1 MMRNRTGGEFCSIS
15 RELIEQSSVTASDI
29 RAVGASGI
37 GPCMLPVDEY
47 GAPLMNAVLY
57 GVDTRAAVE
66 IEELTAEIGLE
77 RLMREGGNA
86 LTSQSVGPKILW
98 LKKKHPEI
106 FDCTHKFLNS
116 SSFLVHRL
124 TGNYTIDHYS
134 AAGFSPLYDV
144 ERQDWSD
151 DFAHRIVSR
160 ERLPKILWT
169 TDIAGT
175 VTSEAADVTGLAV
188 GTPVIAGTIDAAAEA
203 VSVGVQKS
211 GEMMVMYGSTMFII
225 LVTDQRIADSR
236 LWYAPW
242 LFRGEH
248 ACMSGTSTSGTLTRW
263 FQEQFAREVPAAS
276 ALQTLAEEAASSPPG
291 RKGFCAA
298 LFFR

>member
-1 MMRNRTGGEFCSIS
+1 M
-15 RELIEQSSVTASDI
+15 
-29 RAVGASGI
+29 
-37 GPCMLPVDEY
+37 
-47 GAPLMNAVLY
+47 
-57 GVDTRAAVE
+57 
-66 IEELTAEIGLE
+66 
-77 RLMREGGNA
+77 
-86 LTSQSVGPKILW
+86 
-98 LKKKHPEI
+98 
-106 FDCTHKFLNS
+106 
-116 SSFLVHRL
+116 
-124 TGNYTIDHYS
+124 
-134 AAGFSPLYDV
+134 
-144 ERQDWSD
+144 
-151 DFAHRIVSR
+151 SR

-291 RKGFCAA
+291 AKGLLCCPIFPVKGPRFTIR
-298 LFFR
+298 LRGV

>member
-98 LKKKHPEI
+98 LKKKHPR
-106 FDCTHKFLNS
+106 FSTAHT
-116 SSFLVHRL
+116 SFSTRPR
-124 TGNYTIDHYS
+124 
-134 AAGFSPLYDV
+134 FS
-144 ERQDWSD
+144 
-151 DFAHRIVSR
+151 
-160 ERLPKILWT
+160 
-169 TDIAGT
+169 
-175 VTSEAADVTGLAV
+175 
-188 GTPVIAGTIDAAAEA
+188 
-203 VSVGVQKS
+203 
-211 GEMMVMYGSTMFII
+211 FI
-225 LVTDQRIADSR
+225 
-236 LWYAPW
+236 
-242 LFRGEH
+242 G
-248 ACMSGTSTSGTLTRW
+248 
-263 FQEQFAREVPAAS
+263 
-276 ALQTLAEEAASSPPG
+276 
-291 RKGFCAA
+291 
-298 LFFR
+298 